1 MADNLRDLLDESFE
15 RNADLTAV
23 RILRQSDQQGDRGLR
38 YVPTT
43 YRQLKEQRDRLAS
56 GLTGLGL
63 EKGQRV
69 GVLTE
74 GGLEP
79 VIVFLAADML
89 GLSSVPLCTKLP
101 DDLLVHNMNRS
112 RVALLFVDPRN
123 LDQVERIGDRLD
135 DPPQVVL
142 TEGEGRG
149 ARTFFDLM
157 KAGSQSPPP
166 QVELRA
172 DDESKVVF
180 TSGSSGLP
188 KGVIQTHENIAA
200 NVRSVWS
207 QISEREPT
215 ILFKSAPDYHTLGI
229 LNIYYPLA
237 KGWTLDLPRSPDR
250 VLSDIRH
257 AEPYAFLTVPLVLDK
272 VYGNVRKEIDAGG
285 AKGKLVGRAVKAK
298 QRIARGEATVGDWL
312 VHKSIGGKVVS
323 QIKSKLSERVGARL
337 ELLIVGAA
345 KADPEALDF
354 FQDVL
359 DIRSL
364 EGYGTSEC
372 APLIAVNTLEA
383 QKVGSVGR
391 PLIRVKIVR
400 EGGEEI
406 GYGDPEAGTYRSSGG
421 EAGELWACGTHVMQ
435 GYLDDPEQTQQV
447 LVKDEEG
454 HIWYRTGDLFDIDED
469 GFLTFRGR
477 LGRQFKLRNGEFV
490 NPELLERVYA
500 RVPLVEHVL
509 VCGDQSRSFP
519 MPLVT
524 VNVDEARSQADIAE
538 LPVNDDDAL
547 RRHGAIVDR
556 IREQLLKEAT
566 LAGLPSYERPQR
578 VLVIPEPLS
587 EEEGTLTR
595 GLKKLVPKAIL
606 ERYQKEIE
614 EAYQS

>member
-1 MADNLRDLLDESFE
+1 MAENLRDLLDESFE

-23 RILRQSDQQGDRGLR
+23 RVLRQSDQQGDRGLT
-38 YVPTT
+38 YAPTT

-56 GLTGLGL
+56 GLAQQGLV
-63 EKGQRV
+63 KGQRV
-69 GVLTE
+69 GVLTD

-79 VIVFLAADML
+79 VLVFLAADML
-89 GLSSVPLCTKLP
+89 GLSSVPLCCKLP
-101 DDLLVHNMNRS
+101 DDILVHNINRS
-112 RVALLFVDPRN
+112 GIALLFVDPSN
-123 LDQVERIGDRLD
+123 LDQIERVSDRLD

-157 KAGSQSPPP
+157 KAGGNSPPP
-166 QVELRA
+166 QVELGP

-180 TSGSSGLP
+180 TSGSSGMP
-188 KGVIQTHENIAA
+188 KGVIQTHQNIVD

-207 QISEREPT
+207 SISEREPT

-285 AKGKLVGRAVKAK
+285 AKGWLVGRAVRAK
-298 QRIARGEATVGDWL
+298 QRIARGGASLGDYL
-312 VHKSIGGKVVS
+312 VQGMIGRKVVA
-323 QIKSKLSERVGARL
+323 QIKSKLSERVGNRL

-359 DIRSL
+359 DIKTL
-364 EGYGTSEC
+364 EGYGVTEC

-383 QKVGSVGR
+383 RKVGSVGR

-400 EGGEEI
+400 EDGEEI
-406 GYGDPEAGTYRSSGG
+406 GHGDPATGTYQSSEG
-421 EAGELWACGTHVMQ
+421 EAGELWVSGTHVMR
-435 GYLDDPEQTQQV
+435 GYLDDPEQTQQA
-447 LVKDEEG
+447 LVDDEEG
-454 HIWYRTGDLFDIDED
+454 RTWYRTGDLFDIDGE

-490 NPELLERVYA
+490 NPELLERIYA
-500 RVPLVEHVL
+500 RVSLIEHVL
-509 VCGDQSRSFP
+509 VCGDQSRTYP
-519 MPLVT
+519 LPLVT
-524 VNVDEARSQADIAE
+524 VNADEARIQTDIPN
-538 LPVNDDDAL
+538 LPENDDDAL
-547 RRHGAIVDR
+547 RRHPAIAER
-556 IREQLLKEAT
+556 IRELLLKEAT
-566 LAGLPSYERPQR
+566 IAGLPGHERPQR
-578 VLVIPEPLS
+578 VLVAPEPLT
-587 EEEGTLTR
+587 EEAGTLTR

-606 ERYQKEIE
+606 ERYRQEIE

>member
-1 MADNLRDLLDESFE
+1 MAENLRDLLEESFE
-15 RNADLTAV
+15 QHADLTAV
-23 RILRQSDQQGDRGLR
+23 RTLRQSDQQGERGLR

-43 YRQLKEQRDRLAS
+43 YRQLREQRDRLAS
-56 GLTGLGL
+56 GLSQLGL

-79 VIVFLAADML
+79 VLVFLAADML
-89 GLSSVPLCTKLP
+89 GLSAVPLCSKLP
-101 DDLLVHNMNRS
+101 DDILVHNINRS
-112 RVALLFVDPRN
+112 GIALLFVGPRS
-123 LDQVERIGDRLD
+123 LDQVERVGDRLD
-135 DPPQVVL
+135 APPQVVL

-149 ARTFFDLM
+149 ARTFFDLV

-166 QVELRA
+166 RIEISSE
-172 DDESKVVF
+172 DESKVIF

-200 NVRSVWS
+200 NVRSIWS
-207 QISEREPT
+207 TISRREPT
-215 ILFKSAPDYHTLGI
+215 IIFKSAPDYHTLGI

-237 KGWTLDLPRSPDR
+237 KGWTLDLARSPDR
-250 VLSDIRH
+250 VLADIRH
-257 AEPYAFLTVPLVLDK
+257 SEPYIFLTVPLILDK

-298 QRIARGEATVGDWL
+298 QRIARGEATAGDWL
-312 VHKSIGGKVVS
+312 IHKSIGGKVVAK
-323 QIKSKLSERVGARL
+323 IKSVLSERVGPRL

-359 DIRSL
+359 DITAF
-364 EGYGTSEC
+364 EGYGTTEC
-372 APLIAVNTLEA
+372 APLIAVNTLEG

-391 PLIRVKIVR
+391 PLIRVRIMR

-406 GYGDPEAGTYRSSGG
+406 GAGDPASATYRGSGG
-421 EAGELWACGTHVMQ
+421 EAGELWACGTHVMR
-435 GYLDDPEQTQQV
+435 GYLDDPEQTQEA
-447 LVKDEEG
+447 LVEDEAG
-454 HIWYRTGDLFDIDED
+454 AVWYRTGDLFDIDDD

-490 NPELLERVYA
+490 NPELLERIYA
-500 RVPLVEHVL
+500 RVSLVEHVL
-509 VCGDQSRSFP
+509 VCGDQNRTFP
-519 MPLVT
+519 LPLVT
-524 VNVDEARSQADIAE
+524 VNVDEARNQTD
-538 LPVNDDDAL
+538 LPDLPENDDGAL
-547 RRHGAIVDR
+547 RRHPAIADR
-556 IREQLLKEAT
+556 IREQLLREAT
-566 LAGLPSYERPQR
+566 LAGLPSHERPQK

-587 EEEGTLTR
+587 EEDGTLTR

-606 ERYQKEIE
+606 ESYQQEIE